1 MVHLIF
7 ALNKNN
13 NHDNMRQLTTVTD
26 PVFEKK
32 QHSAFDRFWLK
43 FIKDERDLPFISLIL
58 KIVFTVIPLAIGLYF
73 VEGQTW
79 WIMAGLFLFLQ
90 LFFMGPF
97 ILMLHNTSHNTFFK
111 VQYKTGNR
119 LIPWGLCP
127 FMGQSPDTYFSH
139 HIGMHHAENNMEHD
153 DSSTLPYQRDSAID
167 FMKYFFSFFFKGIFN
182 LVKYFKFRKKPQF
195 VKKALVGEVTF
206 LLVAGVLA
214 YINWQ
219 TTLLVFIFPLAL
231 VRFLMMSGNWAQ
243 HAFIDPAEPANNYKN
258 SITCINV
265 GYNRRC
271 FNDGYHIG
279 HHLRP
284 RLHWTEMP
292 KDFIKNAKKYAENK
306 ALVFEGADYHMI
318 WAMLM
323 FKRYDWLASFV
334 VNIDGMYRS
343 KEEIV
348 ELIKYRTKRF

>member
-1 MVHLIF
+1 
-7 ALNKNN
+7 
-13 NHDNMRQLTTVTD
+13 MRPLQTITD
-26 PVFEKK
+26 PTYQQKK
-32 QHSAFDRFWLK
+32 HTAVDRFFLK
-43 FIKDERDLPFISLIL
+43 YIKDERDLPFNYLIL
-58 KIVFTVIPLAIGLYF
+58 KIMVTVIPLAVALFF
-73 VEGQTW
+73 VEGVTW
-79 WIMAGLFLFLQ
+79 WVLGALFLVFQ
-90 LFFMGPF
+90 LYFMGPF

-111 VQYKTGNR
+111 IQYKTGNR

-153 DSSTLPYQRDSAID
+153 DSSTMPYQRDSLVD
-167 FMKYFFSFFFKGIFN
+167 FLKYYFSFLFTGIFK
-182 LVKYFKFRKKPQF
+182 LVKYFRFRQKPKFVR
-195 VKKALVGEVTF
+195 KALIGEITF
-206 LLVAGVLA
+206 WGVAAILA
-214 YINWQ
+214 YFNWQ
-219 TTLLVFIFPLAL
+219 TTLLVFVFPMVL

-243 HAFIDPAEPANNYKN
+243 HAFIDPDSPADNYKN

-265 GYNRRC
+265 AYNRRC

-292 KDFIKNAKKYAENK
+292 NDFLKNAKKYAENK

-323 FKRYDWLASFV
+323 FKRYDSLASYV
-334 VNIDGMYRS
+334 VNINNMFRS
-343 KEEIV
+343 KEEIKEV
-348 ELIKYRTKRF
+348 IRKRVQKF